1 MGDNYGLTYFNPRT
15 AAVWDITIRSSDR
28 SLVVVRGRLGGAQT
42 TTKKVFKTFEQAYAA
57 GEAEAEAAVEA
68 GYHERDDADRVPRG
82 YRRAGSEEIQELI
95 AREAPFA
102 KRVVARLAYVLEETG
117 ALVSKGSVEATK
129 WSLGDEPKV
138 IRGDLSVGVLSDWR
152 SAREGLLIVL
162 GNLEAKR
169 MVTRSTV
176 IVLGDLKI
184 DEVLFASSA
193 GDRAL
198 HVHGE
203 VTAPLVIALE
213 HRFTVDGRVKVDR
226 LVSEHKVL
234 KAKRLLA
241 PGKALRESVL
251 EETEAD
257 DDGTAFSWAIDPSRL
272 GRAVLAGKPLL
283 R

>member
-1 MGDNYGLTYFNPRT
+1 
-15 AAVWDITIRSSDR
+15 
-28 SLVVVRGRLGGAQT
+28 
-42 TTKKVFKTFEQAYAA
+42 
-57 GEAEAEAAVEA
+57 
-68 GYHERDDADRVPRG
+68 
-82 YRRAGSEEIQELI
+82 
-95 AREAPFA
+95 
-102 KRVVARLAYVLEETG
+102 
-117 ALVSKGSVEATK
+117 
-129 WSLGDEPKV
+129 
-138 IRGDLSVGVLSDWR
+138 
-152 SAREGLLIVL
+152 
-162 GNLEAKR
+162 